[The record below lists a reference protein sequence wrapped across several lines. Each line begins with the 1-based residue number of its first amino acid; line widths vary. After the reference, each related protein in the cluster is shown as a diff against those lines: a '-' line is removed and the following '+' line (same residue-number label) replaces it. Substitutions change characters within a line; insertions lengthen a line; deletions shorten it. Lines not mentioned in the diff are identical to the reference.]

1 MVMAPKAAKKVDP
14 LRLVSGLIGT
24 GKVDTV
30 YRDVYLDRART
41 LLDGILSL
49 DEFRLIERERTQ
61 PLKLPGRRGLPAPRS
76 SRRCSSTA
84 PAW

>member
-1 MVMAPKAAKKVDP
+1 MAAKGAKSVDP
-14 LRLVSGLIGT
+14 LRLVSGLIRT

-49 DEFRLIERERTQ
+49 DEFRLIERG
-61 PLKLPGRRGLPAPRS
+61 PARGPVVAVARVARPTGPRS
-76 SRRCSSTA
+76 RS
-84 PAW
+84 